1 MSTRPK
7 GEDSSPPVVTD
18 TMTSTK
24 KRKHTSEDKEASKKK
39 KRRKTED
46 AKATVATT
54 TEAEPVTDGKKKKKK
69 SKSKDKDIVATAQE
83 DRASSEV
90 HNAALP
96 DAAAENEE
104 SSAPPALNGAA
115 SQAGV
120 EEETEIEAAE
130 SLNLLESEEPST
142 FYSTRISLY
151 LSIPA
156 ISLETASSSILATHL
171 APLLLTYFPPAQG
184 IVLGFSDPVLSAK
197 AGSSNDLPLVPPGN
211 GQLQPQA
218 EVLSKTAD
226 ENGVCW
232 VWLTAT
238 FLVFRPERGDELHG
252 WTNVTSEGFVGLV
265 SYNYFQTAV
274 HESRIPKSW
283 IWNGPT
289 KEQLGKI
296 KKKAKKARLRDDSD
310 ENEVKADGAVEVEDS
325 AAAPYQDRLQDDG
338 GFFTDASGSKIPPTL
353 RFRVVDTE
361 VVPAHD
367 RTKWSLQIDGT
378 LLDEKAEQAAV
389 EEERRSFNAT
399 QQRSRSR
406 TPGGD
411 VLMTGALGLSREGSV
426 ASVLSGN
433 VPVRHRRAY

>member
-1 MSTRPK
+1 MSIRLN
-7 GEDSSPPVVTD
+7 GEDSSPLVNSD
-18 TMTSTK
+18 KMASTK
-24 KRKHTSEDKEASKKK
+24 KRKHTSEDKEASKTKK
-39 KRRKTED
+39 KRKTED
-46 AKATVATT
+46 AEATIT
-54 TEAEPVTDGKKKKKK
+54 TEEQPVTDAKKKKKK
-69 SKSKDKDIVATAQE
+69 SKSKDKDNAAAQV
-83 DRASSEV
+83 DQASSAA
-90 HNAALP
+90 HNVTLP
-96 DAAAENEE
+96 DAAENDD
-104 SSAPPALNGAA
+104 SSTQPALNGAA
-115 SQAGV
+115 SIADV
-120 EEETEIEAAE
+120 EEQQAEIEVAE
-130 SLNLLESEEPST
+130 SLNLLESEKPST

-156 ISLETASSSILATHL
+156 ISLETGSSSILATHL

-197 AGSSNDLPLVPPGN
+197 AGSGINLPLVPPAN

-218 EVLSKTAD
+218 EVLTKTAD

-238 FLVFRPERGDELHG
+238 FLVFRPEHGDELHG

-274 HESRIPKSW
+274 DESRIPKSW
-283 IWNGPT
+283 RWNGPT
-289 KEQLGKI
+289 KEQVGKI
-296 KKKAKKARLRDDSD
+296 KKKAKKARLRDD
-310 ENEVKADGAVEVEDS
+310 ENEIKEDEAVDVEDS
-325 AAAPYQDRLQDDG
+325 AAAPYQDRLQDES
-338 GFFTDASGSKIPPTL
+338 GFFVDGSGSKIPATL

-378 LLDEKAEQAAV
+378 LLDETAEQAAV
-389 EEERRSFNAT
+389 EEQRRSFEAT

-426 ASVLSGN
+426 ASALSGHA
-433 VPVRHRRAY
+433 PVRHRRAY